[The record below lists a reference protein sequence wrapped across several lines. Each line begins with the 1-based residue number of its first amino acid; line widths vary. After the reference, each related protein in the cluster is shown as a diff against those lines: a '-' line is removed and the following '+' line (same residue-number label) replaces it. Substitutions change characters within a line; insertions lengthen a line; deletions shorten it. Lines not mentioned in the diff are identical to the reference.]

1 MASLLTTRRFAPL
14 FATQFL
20 GAFNDNL
27 YKTAMLFLITYRLM
41 AADLTGAA
49 TLVTVAGGVFILP
62 FFPFSAL
69 AGQLADAL
77 DKARIARWVKT
88 AEIGIMAVGALALT
102 HDSIPLLMLVL
113 FLMGLH
119 STIFGPVKY
128 AILPQHLGT
137 GELLGGTGL
146 VEGGTFL
153 AILLAQILGGL
164 LAPGTAALAVII
176 VAVFGWLAARFI
188 PPAPPLGSAEID
200 WNPLTSSSAVLRQ
213 AFANSQVRTAIIAIS
228 WFWAL
233 GAVYT
238 SAFIPL
244 VKGALGASETVATL
258 FLTAFSIGIAIGSIG
273 VSRLLRGRVSG
284 RAAPWAAIG
293 LALFSTDLYFAIG
306 AMPPPGVTPLAVTAI
321 LAQPAGWRVLADL
334 FGLAVAGGV
343 FSVPLYAILQTA
355 SDQGSRSRA
364 VAANNIVN
372 SAFMVAAALLAAT
385 AVSRGV
391 PVRTV
396 LLVTG
401 LTALLLLPLLF
412 RLCYS
417 SRDLL
422 DKAEPAGPRTE

>member
-1 MASLLTTRRFAPL
+1 MASLLTSRRFAPL

-41 AADLTGAA
+41 SADLTGAA

-69 AGQLADAL
+69 AGQIADAL
-77 DKARIARWVKT
+77 DKAQVARWVKT
-88 AEIGIMAVGALALT
+88 AEIAIMAVGALALT

-119 STIFGPVKY
+119 STIFGPFKY
-128 AILPQHLGT
+128 AILPQHLAP

-146 VEGGTFL
+146 VEGGTFV

-164 LAPGTAALAVII
+164 LAPGTAAIAVLVVAII
-176 VAVFGWLAARFI
+176 GSLTARLI
-188 PPAPPLGSAEID
+188 PPAPPLGSATID
-200 WNPLTSSSAVLRQ
+200 WNPLTSSRAVLAQ
-213 AFANSQVRTAIIAIS
+213 AFANRQVRTAIIAIS

-258 FLTAFSIGIAIGSIG
+258 FLTAFSIGIATGSIG
-273 VSRLLRGRVSG
+273 VTRLLKGRVSG
-284 RAAPWAAIG
+284 GAAPWAALG

-306 AMPPPGVTPLAVTAI
+306 AMPPPTATPLTVAGIFAE
-321 LAQPAGWRVLADL
+321 PAGWRVLADL

-355 SDQGSRSRA
+355 SEQGSRSRA

-385 AVSRGV
+385 AVSQGV
-391 PVRTV
+391 PVRVV
-396 LLVTG
+396 LLATG
-401 LTALLLLPLLF
+401 LTALPLLPLLF
-412 RLCYS
+412 GLRYS
-417 SRDLL
+417 TRRVLV
-422 DKAEPAGPRTE
+422 KASATGPTE

>member
-1 MASLLTTRRFAPL
+1 MVSLLATRRFGPL

-41 AADLTGAA
+41 AGDLTGAA
-49 TLVTVAGGVFILP
+49 TLVTLAGGLFILP

-69 AGQLADAL
+69 AGQLADAV
-77 DKARIARWVKT
+77 DKARIARMVKT
-88 AEIGIMAVGALALT
+88 AEIAIMAVGAFALS
-102 HDSIPLLMLVL
+102 HDSVPLLMIVL

-128 AILPQHLGT
+128 AILPQHLGAR
-137 GELLGGTGL
+137 ELLGGTGL
-146 VEGGTFL
+146 VEAGTFL

-164 LAPGTAALAVII
+164 LPSNYAAQAVIG
-176 VAVFGWLAARFI
+176 VALLGWVTARFI
-188 PPAPPLGSAEID
+188 PPAPPLAAAPRVD
-200 WNPLTSSSAVLRQ
+200 WNPVTSSRAVLKQ
-213 AFANSQVRTAIIAIS
+213 AFANRDIRIAIIAIS

-244 VKGALGASETVATL
+244 VKGTLGADGSVATL
-258 FLTAFSIGIAIGSIG
+258 FLAAFSIGIAAGSIG
-273 VSRLLRGRVSG
+273 VARLLRGKVSG
-284 RAAPWAAIG
+284 RAAPWAAAA
-293 LALFSTDLYFAIG
+293 LALFSIELYFAVG
-306 AMPPPGVTPLAVTAI
+306 AMPHGGGSLTV
-321 LAQPAGWRVLADL
+321 AQVFAQAAGWRILIDLA
-334 FGLAVAGGV
+334 GLAVAGGV

-355 SDQGSRSRA
+355 GGAGSRSRA

-372 SAFMVAAALLAAT
+372 SALMVAAALLAGA

-391 PVRTV
+391 PLPVV

-401 LTALLLLPLLF
+401 LTALPMIPLLL
-412 RLCYS
+412 RL
-417 SRDLL
+417 RDV
-422 DKAEPAGPRTE
+422 PAAQG